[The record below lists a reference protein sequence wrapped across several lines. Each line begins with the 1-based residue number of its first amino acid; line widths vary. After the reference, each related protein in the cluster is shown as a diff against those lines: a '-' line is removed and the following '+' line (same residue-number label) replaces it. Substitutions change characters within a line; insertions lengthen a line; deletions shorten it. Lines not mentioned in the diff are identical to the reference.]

1 MPVDGEPQRALPSH
15 IGSLG
20 GAPIFR
26 LAMDAWLI
34 WILLAVI
41 LAAGEVVS
49 LSFYLAP
56 FALGALLAAIVQ
68 GIGASGVAAAIVFI
82 VSSGLLLG
90 FVRPVAR
97 RHLHTPPQLRTGTAA
112 LIGRPA
118 IVTQRVDAH
127 GGAVKLDGEVW
138 TARSY
143 DEDEVIEAGRRV
155 HVVEIRGA
163 TALVSEV
170 V

>member
-1 MPVDGEPQRALPSH
+1 LHPAAG
-15 IGSLG
+15 LG
-20 GAPIFR
+20 AGPIFR
-26 LAMDAWLI
+26 LAMDSWLI

-68 GIGASGVAAAIVFI
+68 GLGASVGVTMIVFLA
-82 VSSGLLLG
+82 SSGLLVG
-90 FVRPVAR
+90 FARPIAR
-97 RHLHTPPQLRTGTAA
+97 RHLRTPPQLRTGTAA
-112 LIGRPA
+112 LIGRSA
-118 IVTQRVDAH
+118 IVTQRIDGN

-138 TARSY
+138 TARAY
-143 DEDEVIEAGRRV
+143 EEDEVIEAGRRV